1 MNLSNPEYDD
11 EVMIMLQIAKES
23 ETFRVLLEGMV
34 RDTDSELPTNQAWLG
49 TLALGNDKTH
59 TQVKLVVTQDIN
71 NTIDE
76 N

>member
-1 MNLSNPEYDD
+1 MLLNNPEYD
-11 EVMIMLQIAKES
+11 EQLMQQIANES
-23 ETFRVLLEGMV
+23 PTFKALLEGMII
-34 RDTDSELPTNQAWLG
+34 DTDSEYPTNQAWLG
-49 TLALGNDKTH
+49 TLALGKDKTH

>member
-1 MNLSNPEYDD
+1 MLSNPEYD
-11 EVMIMLQIAKES
+11 EQVMQQIAKES

-34 RDTDSELPTNQAWLG
+34 KDTDSEYPTNQAWLG
-49 TLALGNDKTH
+49 TLALGKDKTH

>member
-1 MNLSNPEYDD
+1 MNLNNPEYDD
-11 EVMIMLQIAKES
+11 EVMLMLQIAKES
-23 ETFRVLLEGMV
+23 ETFRVLLEGMIK
-34 RDTDSELPTNQAWLG
+34 DTDSQYHTNQVWLG
-49 TLALGNDKTH
+49 TLALGKDKTH